1 MRLRPFGHWASRGS
15 APLRV
20 DLKDTCGN
28 YLIALANIRVDGCH
42 IAHLVYNRWT
52 KPFFIALGLV
62 KIKLR
67 HLSILMKIDRKIEA
81 PVA

>member
-15 APLRV
+15 AQLRV

-28 YLIALANIRVDGCH
+28 YLIALPNFRVDGCH

-52 KPFFIALGLV
+52 KDP
-62 KIKLR
+62 
-67 HLSILMKIDRKIEA
+67 A
-81 PVA
+81 PIRFRAYCEKP